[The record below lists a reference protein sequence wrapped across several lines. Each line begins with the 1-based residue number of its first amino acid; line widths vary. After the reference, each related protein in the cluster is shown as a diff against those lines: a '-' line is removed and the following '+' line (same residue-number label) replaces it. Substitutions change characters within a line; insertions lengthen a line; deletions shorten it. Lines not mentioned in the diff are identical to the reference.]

1 MNLKTLSLL
10 YEKVTF
16 VLRVQRY
23 VKFLFL
29 QTFSL
34 KNSQLFAKKMR
45 FYVKNLIFVL
55 LL

>member
-23 VKFLFL
+23 VKILFH
-29 QTFSL
+29 QTFL
-34 KNSQLFAKKMR
+34 TKISQLFAKKMR
-45 FYVKNLIFVL
+45 FYIKNLIFVVL
-55 LL
+55 L